1 MSGSLQSASLQADE
15 SISARERLAGLPPF
29 TIGGVTFNSYWIG
42 DNSGHYEW
50 RSADGRRKAGR
61 NTGSGTFWA
70 MCDGRPQGS
79 RFLTLSLAMYAAA
92 KARRAA

>member
-1 MSGSLQSASLQADE
+1 MSGSLQAASPKADV
-15 SISARERLAGLPPF
+15 SVSAREKLAGLPPF
-29 TIGGVTFNSYWIG
+29 TIGGVMFDSYWIG

-70 MCDGRPQGS
+70 TCEGRPQGS
-79 RFLTLSLAMYAAA
+79 RFLTLNLAMIAAA
-92 KARRAA
+92 KARLAA